1 MRIRKLENKDAVY
14 MLEWMQDVELVEHM
28 GAKFTDKTL
37 IDCEKFIKSSQED
50 KKNIHWAIVDE
61 KDEYMGTVSL
71 KNIEKTKAEFAIAIR
86 RCAMG
91 KGYSKFAMEECIK
104 YAFQNIGLEKV
115 YWYVSS
121 VNKRAVR
128 FYEKNGFVRVDRNEE
143 MLCPDLKGSEKYI
156 WYMVF
161 NDN

>member
-1 MRIRKLENKDAVY
+1 MKIRKLENKDAVY
-14 MLEWMQDVELVEHM
+14 MLEWMQDENLVEHM
-28 GAKFTDKTL
+28 GTDFSDKTKQ
-37 IDCEKFIKSSQED
+37 DCIKFIED
-50 KKNIHWAIVDE
+50 SHINKQNMHWAIVDD

-91 KGYSKFAMEECIK
+91 KGYSKYAMEECIK
-104 YAFQNIGLEKV
+104 YAFHNIGLEKV

-121 VNKRAVR
+121 ENKRAVR
-128 FYEKNGFVRVDRNEE
+128 FYEKNGFVRVDRIEE
-143 MLCPDLKGSEKYI
+143 ILCSELKENKKYI
-156 WYMVF
+156 WYIVF